1 MKIFDTAVDDFIVL
15 DNVSNIGANVK
26 IISMFTAVNKVE
38 AHTIQFH
45 DNTIT
50 MYYDGE
56 RRIFYSDSEL
66 TKEDAETF
74 VKGQNI
80 IEQNNKQLVN
90 TLTEIGYIIPEDE
103 IPFS

>member
-1 MKIFDTAVDDFIVL
+1 MKIFDTAIDDFIVL
-15 DNVSNIGANVK
+15 DNVSANGANVK
-26 IISMFTAVNKVE
+26 IIGMFTAINKVE
-38 AHTIQFH
+38 AHTVPFH
-45 DNTIT
+45 DDTII

-56 RRIFYSDSEL
+56 RRIFYSDGEL

-90 TLTEIGYIIPEDE
+90 TLIEIGYIIPEDE